1 MPAKPKQMDIGIPM
15 NKNTKRDEN
24 KTQEVIYFLLGILK
38 VSMASLA
45 SLAKPKLTF

>member
-24 KTQEVIYFLLGILK
+24 KNQDVIYFLLGILK

>member
-1 MPAKPKQMDIGIPM
+1 MPAKPKQMEIGIPM

-24 KTQEVIYFLLGILK
+24 KNQDVIYFLLGILK